1 MRSKINIADEIEFY
15 IEALR
20 IQLYKIRNKDP
31 FVFNICFPD
40 DGFGINNV
48 AGRYSTYGSNN
59 LLED

>member
-20 IQLYKIRNKDP
+20 IQLYKIRNNESFIVK
-31 FVFNICFPD
+31 VFFIDSVFW
-40 DGFGINNV
+40 INNRV
-48 AGRYSTYGSNN
+48 GCHTSYHPIN